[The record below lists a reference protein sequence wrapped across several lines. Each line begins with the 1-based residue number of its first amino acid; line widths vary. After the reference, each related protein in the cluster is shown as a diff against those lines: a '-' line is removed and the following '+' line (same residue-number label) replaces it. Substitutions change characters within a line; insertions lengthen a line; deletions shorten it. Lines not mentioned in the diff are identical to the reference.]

1 MTTSTFKH
9 LFSWQSG
16 DYARF
21 RPTYPAALY
30 DWLATLPAERRLAVD
45 VGTGNGQAAVE
56 LSRRFDRVVG
66 VDPSE
71 AQLANAPPTPNVAW
85 RRGSDDATGV
95 EAAGADLVTAAQA
108 FHWFKQPPF
117 FAEVRR
123 IVRPGG
129 ALAVWCYGLAVITPA
144 VDAEVYELYEPMLGR
159 YWEPER
165 KLVEQGYRSVA
176 FPFEELG
183 GVPTFDI
190 QLDWTFRHLMGYLG
204 TWSPLKRYR
213 EERGEDPLPIMLP
226 RLQRAWGDV
235 AERRVTWP
243 LSVRAFRL

>member
-21 RPTYPAALY
+21 RPTYPASLY
-30 DWLATLPAERRLAVD
+30 DWLAALPAERRLAVD

-56 LSRRFDRVVG
+56 LGKRFERVIG

-71 AQLANAPPTPNVAW
+71 AQLAKAPATPNIEW

-95 EAAGADLVTAAQA
+95 AAGSADLLTVAQA
-108 FHWFKQPPF
+108 FHWFKQPAF

-123 IVRPGG
+123 VVGSGG
-129 ALAVWCYGLAVITPA
+129 ALAVWCYGLTTITPE
-144 VDAEVYELYEPMLGR
+144 VDAAVYELYYDYLDA

-165 KLVEQGYRSVA
+165 KLVEQGYRNVA
-176 FPFEELG
+176 FPFEEVG
-183 GVPTFDI
+183 AVPTFDM
-190 QLDWTFRHLMGYLG
+190 QLDWTFEHLMGYLG

-213 EERGEDPLPIMLP
+213 EARGEDPLPIVFP
-226 RLQRAWGDV
+226 RLQRAWADAG
-235 AERRVTWP
+235 ERRVTWP